1 MNNTRKIIM
10 AVFRQRLFA
19 VKDKVFSAV
28 ELLTIRLKQFIEI
41 LLLTIIIY
49 ALINVAYNVAD
60 LLFNQNDLTRVIIVS
75 FSFYSKF

>member
-1 MNNTRKIIM
+1 M

>member
-1 MNNTRKIIM
+1 M

-28 ELLTIRLKQFIEI
+28 ELSTIRVKQFIEI

-60 LLFNQNDLTRVIIVS
+60 LLFNQNNLTRVIIVS
-75 FSFYSKF
+75 LSFYSKF